1 MRVAVLGAGA
11 VGTRAIRQLVASP
24 GVGVDVFDP
33 DQARVAR
40 VAEALGPQVVVRADV
55 RALEDVQLAVLAHPA
70 PHAALAEEL
79 LRRGIA
85 VVSVT
90 DDPTDATALLR
101 LADRAE
107 TAGVSVVV
115 GVGFSPGLSC
125 LLARFAA
132 SRFDVV
138 EEIYV
143 AKHGTG
149 GPACA
154 RQHHASLAGT
164 ARSWRPD
171 GWIVQPAGSG
181 RELCWF
187 PEPLGGRDC
196 YRAETAEPML
206 LHDAFPEA
214 QRIAARTSA
223 TRRDRLTSRLPMLS
237 PPHPEGG
244 LGGLRVELRGP
255 RGGARAVEVLGA
267 IDRPAI
273 GAGAVAAVVALEV
286 LRGTFPA
293 GAFGLADGRL
303 PTERL
308 LAELARR
315 GVKAAT
321 FVGTGAL

>member
-1 MRVAVLGAGA
+1 
-11 VGTRAIRQLVASP
+11 VASP
-24 GVGVDVFDP
+24 GVGVDVIDP
-33 DQARVAR
+33 DQARATR

-55 RALEDVQLAVLAHPA
+55 GALDDVQLAVLAHPV

-79 LRRGIA
+79 LRRKIA

-107 TAGVSVVV
+107 AAGVSVVV

-125 LLARFAA
+125 LLARYAA

-171 GWIVQPAGSG
+171 GWIAQPAGSG

-187 PEPLGGRDC
+187 PEPVGGRDC

-244 LGGLRVELRGP
+244 LGAVRVELRGP
-255 RGGARAVEVLGA
+255 RGAARAVEVLGA

-286 LRGTFPA
+286 LHGTFPA
-293 GAFGLADGRL
+293 GAFGLADARL

-321 FVGTGAL
+321 FVGTGGL